1 MSNNK
6 IYKHKL
12 FEQLVIIGKS
22 LDLTPTQYRLAE
34 SRYKAVGK
42 WLSNGEYCLFGTGK
56 RQCFKDGDIY
66 PQGSIR
72 LETTVK
78 PIGQNEF
85 DIDLVFFTPNISSD
99 NITPKFLKE
108 LIGNRLKEHETYKN
122 MLTETNRG
130 WCINYADE
138 FHLDITPSLD
148 KQDEPYNTSEL
159 VADSKLKNYMTA
171 NPKGY
176 SEWFDNSSLVIPVF
190 KMTRELF
197 KSELAFSMESRTIN
211 DSVAE
216 IESLPE
222 HEPTKLLLKRFI
234 QIFKRHR
241 DIMFEGKADAPISV
255 IITTLATKS
264 YLFCIQNFN
273 YDNEYDLMLD
283 TLKYMKKY
291 IDIKYGLYWIE
302 NPTINSENFAEKWN
316 EKLIKKRNF
325 DTWHD
330 NCNQFFNKFHIDMG
344 QDVFL
349 DSIEEGFGRKPT
361 ELIREKYIQ
370 KLDDNRKNELIK
382 ASATVTATS
391 TPIKA
396 KSNTFYGE

>member
-12 FEQLVIIGKS
+12 FEKLVIIGKS
-22 LDLTPTQYRLAE
+22 LDLTPTQYKLAE

-42 WLSNGEYCLFGTGK
+42 WLADGEYCLLGTGK
-56 RQCFKDGDIY
+56 QQCFKDGDIY

-72 LETTVK
+72 LETAVK

-85 DIDLVFFTPNISSD
+85 DIDLVFFTPNISSE
-99 NITPKFLKE
+99 NITPEFLKE

-148 KQDEPYNTSEL
+148 KQDEPHNTSEL
-159 VADSKLKNYMTA
+159 VADSKLESYITA

-190 KMTRELF
+190 KRTRELF
-197 KSELAFSMESRTIN
+197 KSELNFIMESFVAR
-211 DSVAE
+211 DSIAE
-216 IESLPE
+216 IEELPK
-222 HEPTKLLLKRFI
+222 HEPTKLLLKRFV

-241 DIMFEGKADAPISV
+241 DVMFEGKEDAPISV
-255 IITTLATKS
+255 IITTLTTKS
-264 YLFCIQNFN
+264 YLYCIKNFS

-283 TLKYMKKY
+283 TLRYMKKY
-291 IDIKYGLYWIE
+291 INIKHGLYWIE

-316 EKLIKKRNF
+316 EKPIKKKNF
-325 DTWHD
+325 DIWHD
-330 NCNQFFNKFHIDMG
+330 ACNLFFNKFHPNMG
-344 QDVFL
+344 QNVLL
-349 DSIEEGFGRKPT
+349 DSLEEGFGKKPT
-361 ELIREKYIQ
+361 ELIREEYIQ
-370 KLDDNRKNELIK
+370 ELDRSRKDKLIK
-382 ASATVTATS
+382 PSIAMASS
-391 TPIKA
+391 TTLKA
-396 KSNTFYGE
+396 KTNTFYGN

>member
-1 MSNNK
+1 MSSNEA
-6 IYKHKL
+6 YKHKL
-12 FEQLVIIGKS
+12 FETLVIIGKS
-22 LDLTPTQYRLAE
+22 LDLTPTQYKLAE

-42 WLSNGEYCLFGTGK
+42 WLADGEYCLFGTGK
-56 RQCFKDGDIY
+56 KQCFKDGDIY

-99 NITPKFLKE
+99 NITPEFLKE

-159 VADSKLKNYMTA
+159 VADTKLKDYMTT

-176 SEWFDNSSLVIPVF
+176 SKWFDDSSLVIPVF
-190 KMTRELF
+190 ERTRELF
-197 KSELAFSMESRTIN
+197 KSELNLTMESFAA
-211 DSVAE
+211 DSIAE
-216 IESLPE
+216 IEELPE
-222 HEPTKLLLKRFI
+222 HEPTKLLLKRFV

-241 DIMFEGKADAPISV
+241 DIMFEGKDDAPISV

-264 YLFCIQNFN
+264 YLYCIKNFS
-273 YDNEYDLMLD
+273 YDNEYDLMID
-283 TLKYMKKY
+283 TLKHMNKF
-291 IDIKYGLYWIE
+291 IEIKNNLYWIE
-302 NPTINSENFAEKWN
+302 NPTIKSENFAEKWN
-316 EKLIKKRNF
+316 EKPIKKRNF
-325 DTWHD
+325 DTWH
-330 NCNQFFNKFHIDMG
+330 NKCIKFFNKFHSDMG
-344 QDVFL
+344 QDILL
-349 DSIEEGFGRKPT
+349 DSIEEGFGKKTT
-361 ELIREKYIQ
+361 ELIREEYIRE
-370 KLDDNRKNELIK
+370 LDNSRKKRLIT
-382 ASATVTATS
+382 ASTLAGTS
-391 TPIKA
+391 ISVKA
-396 KSNTFYGE
+396 KANTFYGK

>member
-1 MSNNK
+1 MSNNER
-6 IYKHKL
+6 YKHKL
-12 FEQLVIIGKS
+12 FEKLVIIGKS
-22 LDLTPTQYRLAE
+22 LDLTPTQYKLAE

-42 WLSNGEYCLFGTGK
+42 WLADGEYCLFGTGK
-56 RQCFKDGDIY
+56 KQCFKDGDIY

-85 DIDLVFFTPNISSD
+85 DIDLVFFTPNISTD
-99 NITPKFLKE
+99 NISPEFLKE

-148 KQDEPYNTSEL
+148 KQDEPHNTSEL

-176 SEWFDNSSLVIPVF
+176 SEWFDDSSLVIPIF
-190 KMTRELF
+190 ERTRELF
-197 KSELAFSMESRTIN
+197 KSELNLTMESFVAR
-211 DSVAE
+211 DSIAE
-216 IESLPE
+216 IEELPE
-222 HEPTKLLLKRFI
+222 HEPTKLLLKRFV
-234 QIFKRHR
+234 QVFKRHR
-241 DIMFEGKADAPISV
+241 DVMFEGKDDAPISV

-264 YLFCIQNFN
+264 YLDCIKSSS

-283 TLKYMKKY
+283 TLHNMKKY
-291 IDIKYGLYWIE
+291 IDMKYGLYWIE
-302 NPTINSENFAEKWN
+302 NPSIDSENFAEKWN
-316 EKLIKKRNF
+316 KDPIKKKNF

-330 NCNQFFNKFHIDMG
+330 ACNQFFNKFHINMG

-349 DSIEEGFGRKPT
+349 DSLEEGFG
-361 ELIREKYIQ
+361 
-370 KLDDNRKNELIK
+370 
-382 ASATVTATS
+382 
-391 TPIKA
+391 
-396 KSNTFYGE
+396 

>member
-1 MSNNK
+1 MSNNEA
-6 IYKHKL
+6 YKHKL
-12 FEQLVIIGKS
+12 FEKLVIIGKS
-22 LDLTPTQYRLAE
+22 LDLTPTQYKLAE

-42 WLSNGEYCLFGTGK
+42 WLSDGEYCLFGTGK
-56 RQCFKDGDIY
+56 KQCFKDGDIY

-99 NITPKFLKE
+99 NITPEFLKE

-148 KQDEPYNTSEL
+148 KQDEPHNTSEL
-159 VADSKLKNYMTA
+159 VADSKLQNFMTA

-190 KMTRELF
+190 ERTRELF
-197 KSELAFSMESRTIN
+197 KSELNLTMESFVAR

-216 IESLPE
+216 IEELPE
-222 HEPTKLLLKRFI
+222 HELTKLLLKRFV

-241 DIMFEGKADAPISV
+241 DIMFEGKDDAPISV

-264 YLFCIQNFN
+264 YLECIQNSS

-283 TLKYMKKY
+283 TLNNMKGH

-316 EKLIKKRNF
+316 GKPIKKKNF
-325 DTWHD
+325 DTW
-330 NCNQFFNKFHIDMG
+330 NSSCISFFEKFHSEMG
-344 QDVFL
+344 QDILL
-349 DSIEEGFGRKPT
+349 DSIEEGFGKKPT
-361 ELIREKYIQ
+361 ELIREEYI
-370 KLDDNRKNELIK
+370 KELDSSRKAGLIS
-382 ASATVTATS
+382 ASAVGSMTTAV
-391 TPIKA
+391 KA
-396 KSNTFYGE
+396 NTFYGK